1 MLEAELKE
9 FEPCLKFETWLKHG
23 WFNLDEPVLNWKRFL
38 LVQQRGLNSL
48 NSASENKEIRHDPW
62 SNTKQ
67 MTVHCTVLLNSLF
80 GTIKHTVPLNS
91 LFGTIKHTVPINSLF
106 GTIKHTWVIKNT
118 LTVLLMLFRA
128 WSMISL
134 LQILLIGILFNL
146 VASKP
151 SKDAE
156 ELYDDIF
163 GRWNK
168 FFLNKNLIF

>member
-23 WFNLDEPVLNWKRFL
+23 WFNLVESVLNWKRFL

-48 NSASENKEIRHDPW
+48 NSASGNKTWCLI
-62 SNTKQ
+62 KQ
-67 MTVHCTVLLNSLF
+67 KTNEKCTVHC
-80 GTIKHTVPLNS
+80 IHTVPL
-91 LFGTIKHTVPINSLF
+91 NSLF

-168 FFLNKNLIF
+168 FFFIKMLIFL